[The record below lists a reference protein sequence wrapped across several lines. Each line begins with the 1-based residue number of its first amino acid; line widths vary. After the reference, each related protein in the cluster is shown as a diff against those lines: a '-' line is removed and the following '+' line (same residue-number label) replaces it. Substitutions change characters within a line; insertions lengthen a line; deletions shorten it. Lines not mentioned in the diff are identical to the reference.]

1 MFGLDHGRLGFRIS
15 LVLDHLQRL
24 AQMVGLA
31 AIRLSL
37 DPLQTAKKFL
47 DALSDGRRGRRF
59 RVGRLSHGLCL
70 LA

>member
-1 MFGLDHGRLGFRIS
+1 MFGLDHGSLGFRIA
-15 LVLDHLQRL
+15 LGLDHLQRL

-37 DPLQTAKKFL
+37 GPLQAAEKFL
-47 DALSDGRRGRRF
+47 DALSKTRRRRRF
-59 RVGRLSHGLCL
+59 RVGGLSHGLCP